1 LALNENHEWLFAV
14 NAGSNSVSSFKVN
27 SNGGLTLAHTA
38 SSGGIMPI
46 SLSVHDHLLYVV
58 NAGSSDILGYKVSSD
73 GSLTPITG
81 SHQKLSAVNAGP
93 AQISF
98 SPGDHSLLVT
108 EKNTNKITA
117 FAVHTD
123 GSAGAGVST
132 PSVGQTPF
140 GFDFSRNQFMIVSNA
155 AGGALNASSC
165 TSYEN
170 LYLHPMDVNGAVPD
184 HQTAACW
191 VATTKFGRLAY
202 VANTGSNT
210 ISSYYISFSG
220 KLYFIPWANTPTGKA
235 PADLIVSADNY
246 YVYNI
251 NGTSH
256 TLGEFKRA
264 VLGTLNNIGHV
275 SSIPEFAAGM
285 VAY

>member
-38 SSGGIMPI
+38 
-46 SLSVHDHLLYVV
+46 
-58 NAGSSDILGYKVSSD
+58 
-73 GSLTPITG
+73 
-81 SHQKLSAVNAGP
+81 
-93 AQISF
+93 
-98 SPGDHSLLVT
+98 
-108 EKNTNKITA
+108 
-117 FAVHTD
+117 
-123 GSAGAGVST
+123 
-132 PSVGQTPF
+132 
-140 GFDFSRNQFMIVSNA
+140 
-155 AGGALNASSC
+155 
-165 TSYEN
+165 
-170 LYLHPMDVNGAVPD
+170 
-184 HQTAACW
+184 CW
-191 VATTKFGRLAY
+191 VTTTKFGRLAC

-210 ISSYYISFSG
+210 ISSYYISSSG